1 MCSTGWGLQGHSCP
15 ITHWFINLLQPACMR
30 SLFCCVGCY
39 LQPERQAVCI
49 SGYTSLG
56 CVWGNEMALFVMYL
70 PSTFAEA
77 CLCIHLVISPFLPR
91 CINWQK
97 EWEGDCWS
105 RSLIVL
111 YFHHSH
117 LTAEDD
123 LVVVSP
129 YFFMFLTPTFLLLV
143 HHVHFQMDQL
153 FADPR
158 KKTKKFN
165 LAFSLFLWLPHRP
178 SPVPISLSPVQY
190 QMEMMR
196 SLRHVNI
203 DHLHVG
209 WYQSTFYG
217 SFVSRA
223 LLDSQFSYQHA
234 IEESV
239 VLIYGKY

>member
-1 MCSTGWGLQGHSCP
+1 MFTADWGLQGHSCP
-15 ITHWFINLLQPACMR
+15 ITPWFISLLQLACMWR
-30 SLFCCVGCY
+30 LFCRVVGCY

-49 SGYTSLG
+49 SGYMSLG
-56 CVWGNEMALFVMYL
+56 CVWGNEMALFVIYL
-70 PSTFAEA
+70 PSPFAEA
-77 CLCIHLVISPFLPR
+77 CLCIHLISPFLPW

-97 EWEGDCWS
+97 KWEGDCWS
-105 RSLIVL
+105 HSDCFT
-111 YFHHSH
+111 YFHHNH
-117 LTAEDD
+117 V
-123 LVVVSP
+123 VVVSL
-129 YFFMFLTPTFLLLV
+129 YVLCFSHLGLSFCWYTMSTSRWISYKRRNKAEKCNGSFLPFLLLP
-143 HHVHFQMDQL
+143 H
-153 FADPR
+153 
-158 KKTKKFN
+158 
-165 LAFSLFLWLPHRP
+165 LPP
-178 SPVPISLSPVQY
+178 SVPIFLSPVQY

-209 WYQSTFYG
+209 WYQSTYYG